1 MISQNIKFKTYII
14 NLARSPERRIFMEK
28 QLDSH
33 SMEFNIIDAVE
44 GKTYDFKDKYDENL
58 WLSHNGKPGTPGEKG
73 CALSHRNTL
82 QRMLD
87 EGLDYALIL
96 EDDIELSP
104 HFKEIIELELK
115 RRESS
120 KETWEYLSFNY
131 PSVGWKSIHLWLFM
145 FFNMAKARKSEFRF
159 LIKLPVYFLKFIGI
173 STIYLLEGARENF
186 YAFIFPLGKAAKFY
200 RPLYLAGCYLVT
212 RDGAK
217 KLISLNTP
225 LSYTADALPNE
236 AKKLKKLKFMA
247 HVPLVARQ
255 KREEFESLLYN
266 EHFGKKV
273 ISY

>member
-1 MISQNIKFKTYII
+1 M
-14 NLARSPERRIFMEK
+14 FMEQ
-28 QLDSH
+28 QLNKL
-33 SMEFNIIDAVE
+33 SMEFEIINAVE
-44 GKTYDFKDKYDENL
+44 GKTFDFGDLYDEKS
-58 WLSHNGKPGTPGEKG
+58 WQEHNGKPGTPGEKG
-73 CALSHRNTL
+73 CELSHRMAL

-96 EDDIELSP
+96 EDDIELDP
-104 HFKEIIELELK
+104 HFKEILESEL
-115 RRESS
+115 RQRESG
-120 KETWEYLSFNY
+120 KNHWDYLSFNY

-145 FFNMAKARKSEFRF
+145 FFNMAKTKKTDFGFIA
-159 LIKLPVYFLKFIGI
+159 KLPVYFLKFIAI
-173 STIYLLEGARENF
+173 SVLYLLEGARENI
-186 YAFIFPLGKAAKFY
+186 YAHIFPLGKAAKFH
-200 RPLYLAGCYLVT
+200 RSLYLAGCYIVT
-212 RDGAK
+212 REGVN

-236 AKKLKKLKFMA
+236 AKKQKGLNFMA